1 MDGKD
6 PIRDLERRKRELT
19 DRWLAYKS
27 AADREAAEFGFWGV
41 VGGVAIAAD
50 FALLGGLGTTIAVF
64 SGAGWIRNK
73 REGKRIEREMKEV
86 DKSLDRLHEE
96 REQWAREHPQPK
108 PGLAEEFSPAAKRQI
123 DALKSRLAE
132 LEKQMD
138 KVTAENDKSIDKPKF
153 RPPRPKPAP

>member
-6 PIRDLERRKRELT
+6 PIQDLERRKRELT

-27 AADREAAEFGFWGV
+27 AAQREAAEFGFWGV

-50 FALLGGLGTTIAVF
+50 FALLGGIGTVIATV
-64 SGAGWIRNK
+64 SGAGWLRCK
-73 REGKRIEREMKEV
+73 REAKRIEREMKDV
-86 DKSLDRLHEE
+86 DRSLDRLHEE
-96 REQWAREHPQPK
+96 RADWSRQHPQPAQN
-108 PGLAEEFSPAAKRQI
+108 LAEEFSPAAKRQI
-123 DALKSRLAE
+123 EALKSRLEE

-153 RPPRPKPAP
+153 RPPGPKPAP